1 MSGPLTQA
9 PAVVCFLIVQRVDVG
24 CCEQELV
31 VWEALARRDSAN
43 ILGLYWFFRI
53 NRLTQCPIEFH
64 APRCTCTRREPCS
77 GVKTSDDKA
86 FIAEC
91 SPLQ

>member
-53 NRLTQCPIEFH
+53 NRLGGAMGPSARLSFMH
-64 APRCTCTRREPCS
+64 LAAPVLEENLA
-77 GVKTSDDKA
+77 VV
-86 FIAEC
+86 
-91 SPLQ
+91 